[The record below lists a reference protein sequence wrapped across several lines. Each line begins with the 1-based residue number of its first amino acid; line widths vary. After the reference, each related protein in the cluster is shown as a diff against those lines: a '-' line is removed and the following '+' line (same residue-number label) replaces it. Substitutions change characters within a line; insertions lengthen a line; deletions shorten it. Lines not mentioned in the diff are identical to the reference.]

1 METHL
6 NFKDRRSKTSKI
18 EVAEPVTVD
27 NIIIISCDQV
37 LELIMNQEK
46 KNAKLKTILGHSPY
60 SSGSDKQDDS
70 LRDLK
75 DWRKLVAFEL
85 VEFIICFHTVFLHAC
100 SILNNLKQRS
110 SFLAL
115 QQRALVA
122 WHMRDFFV
130 SDLFSKARQRLFETR
145 SQNKPQLK

>member
-1 METHL
+1 MRMCGHNRLILYVKAFKYLSAILFCELSGMGIFWKHL

-37 LELIMNQEK
+37 LELIMNQER

-70 LRDLK
+70 LHDLK
-75 DWRKLVAFEL
+75 D
-85 VEFIICFHTVFLHAC
+85 
-100 SILNNLKQRS
+100 
-110 SFLAL
+110 
-115 QQRALVA
+115 
-122 WHMRDFFV
+122 
-130 SDLFSKARQRLFETR
+130 
-145 SQNKPQLK
+145 

>member
-46 KNAKLKTILGHSPY
+46 KK
-60 SSGSDKQDDS
+60 
-70 LRDLK
+70 
-75 DWRKLVAFEL
+75 RKAENYIRTQPL
-85 VEFIICFHTVFLHAC
+85 
-100 SILNNLKQRS
+100 
-110 SFLAL
+110 
-115 QQRALVA
+115 
-122 WHMRDFFV
+122 FFGV
-130 SDLFSKARQRLFETR
+130 RQTR
-145 SQNKPQLK
+145 